1 MALDIGTLRQKIIE
15 FRDHRDW
22 KQFHS
27 LKNLVPALCVE
38 ASELLEL
45 TQWKTADE
53 LKNAPNDAV
62 ILSEFKREIADV
74 LIYLLLI
81 CDNLAIDP
89 LKAAEEKLKENEQ
102 KYPIW
107 KSKGSAKKYSE
118 L

>member
-1 MALDIGTLRQKIIE
+1 MASDIGSVQKQIVE

-27 LKNLVPALCVE
+27 LKNLVPALCIE

-53 LKNAPNDAV
+53 LKDAPNNAV
-62 ILSEFKREIADV
+62 VLSEFKREIADV

-81 CDNLAIDP
+81 CDNLGVDP
-89 LKAAEEKLKENEQ
+89 LQAVEEKLKENER
-102 KYPIW
+102 KYPVS